1 MARERNGLG
10 LGAVLPGSMRWVLA
24 GYALPAI
31 LIGAFLFLIR
41 NGPATALSYNY
52 ALLLSVVLLLS
63 ASIAVVCLVVAVVLA
78 VQSLR
83 REPASVK
90 WPHYAVL
97 LVAIV
102 PTAVAALWLAQ
113 S

>member
-1 MARERNGLG
+1 MARERIAPDSRAL
-10 LGAVLPGSMRWVLA
+10 LPRGMRWVLA

-31 LIGAFLFLIR
+31 VIGATLLLIR
-41 NGPATALSYNY
+41 AGPAAAHSYNY
-52 ALLLSVVLLLS
+52 ALTLFVALLLS
-63 ASIAVVCLVVAVVLA
+63 ASIAVVCLSVAVVMA

-83 REPASVK
+83 REPIVVR

-97 LVAIV
+97 LAAVVPATVA
-102 PTAVAALWLAQ
+102 TLWLVQ

>member
-1 MARERNGLG
+1 VIAGY
-10 LGAVLPGSMRWVLA
+10 VLP
-24 GYALPAI
+24 AL

-41 NGPATALSYNY
+41 NGPAAAHSYNY
-52 ALLLSVVLLLS
+52 ALLLLVVLLFS

-83 REPASVK
+83 REPLSVK

-97 LVAIV
+97 LAVVV
-102 PTAVAALWLAQ
+102 PTAVAAIWLAQ